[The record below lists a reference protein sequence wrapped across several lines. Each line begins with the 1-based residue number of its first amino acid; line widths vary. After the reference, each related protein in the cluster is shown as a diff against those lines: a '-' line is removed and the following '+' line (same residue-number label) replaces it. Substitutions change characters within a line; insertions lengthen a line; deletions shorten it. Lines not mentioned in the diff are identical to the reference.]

1 MGLIIGLTGGI
12 ASGKSTVSNMLR
24 EFGFPIVD
32 ADIISRQVVEIGE
45 RAYNE
50 IVKAFGE
57 DVLQQDGTL
66 DRIKL
71 GSIVFNDELKRKQ
84 LNNIV
89 HPAVRSTMLEQKE
102 QYLQAGAKAV
112 ILDIPLLFES
122 QLTYMVDKTI
132 VVYVNR
138 SIQLQRLMERND
150 FSEPEALARI
160 NSQMPLQEKKELS
173 DEVINN
179 NGTLQETKAQLE
191 HLLTSWNLL

>member
-191 HLLTSWNLL
+191 HILTSWNLL

>member
-1 MGLIIGLTGGI
+1 
-12 ASGKSTVSNMLR
+12 VSNMLR

-191 HLLTSWNLL
+191 HILTSWNLL

>member
-32 ADIISRQVVEIGE
+32 ADVISRQVVEIGE
-45 RAYNE
+45 RAYDE
-50 IVKAFGE
+50 IVEAFGDE
-57 DVLQQDGTL
+57 VLQKDGTL

-71 GSIVFNDELKRKQ
+71 GSIVFNDQLKRKQ

-89 HPAVRSTMLEQKE
+89 HPAVRSTMLKQKE
-102 QYLQAGAKAV
+102 QYIQSGAKAA

-132 VVYVNR
+132 VVYVDT
-138 SIQLQRLMERND
+138 SIQLQRLMERNH
-150 FSEPEALARI
+150 FTETEALARI
-160 NSQMPLQEKKELS
+160 HSQMPLQEKKALAE
-173 DEVINN
+173 EVINN
-179 NGTLQETKAQLE
+179 NGTVQETKAQLE
-191 HLLTSWNLL
+191 KILKSWNLI